1 MNESFLLGTFEINA
15 VVARLPSPV
24 LKLSYLA
31 LLKIVP
37 VSTGKT
43 IFPSLVVVVFV
54 VQSLNHVWLLVTPR
68 TASRWASL
76 SFTVSWSLPI
86 HVQVDV
92 HRVDDSIHLI
102 LSLTPS
108 PPALSICQHQG
119 LFK

>member
-24 LKLSYLA
+24 LKLSDLA

-54 VQSLNHVWLLVTPR
+54 AMSGPTLASPWAVVCQAPLSVGFWLIREQLDAYVC
-68 TASRWASL
+68 
-76 SFTVSWSLPI
+76 
-86 HVQVDV
+86 
-92 HRVDDSIHLI
+92 
-102 LSLTPS
+102 
-108 PPALSICQHQG
+108 PALQTPG
-119 LFK
+119 VPP